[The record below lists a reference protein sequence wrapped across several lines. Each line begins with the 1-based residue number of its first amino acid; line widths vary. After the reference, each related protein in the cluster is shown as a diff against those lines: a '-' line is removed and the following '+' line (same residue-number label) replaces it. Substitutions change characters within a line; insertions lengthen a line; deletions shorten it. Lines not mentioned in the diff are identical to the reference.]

1 MRKILLAAFALT
13 GLTAGAQQVQG
24 DFDAEWG
31 NCIPYT
37 YEKSSSA
44 NPNTS
49 TVQGVEPAGWHASN
63 ILGYKAGMFGW
74 MGKLTVVEKTP
85 EQNGY
90 SVLLKNGSSF
100 NQNVPAYLTLG
111 TPWNTATSTSG
122 ANADGGT
129 FGGIDFKY
137 RPDAI
142 SFKYK
147 RTGTEDK
154 PATVVAYLWKGTYR
168 QADVPVSVVISNS
181 PKKVEMVDRDRN
193 IMEET
198 TPQGGSVTNTGSRIA
213 KLYQSISTVTE
224 EWTEATYAFE
234 YDNVNDVP
242 EKLNIIFSAG
252 DYWSDKSAL
261 VANNSLALDDVRLV
275 YYHAL
280 QNVSYD
286 GTALNF
292 DANNYCDLSSVSY
305 DAAKALTYTKVGV
318 GATVENPVYD
328 EQTSRLTVTVKGN
341 DYEANP
347 ESYTTYTIQ
356 FAEPAKP
363 VDVTKVVAAY
373 SSALVIDMGEG
384 GDPIPG
390 VRVSLTEGTEPGT
403 VNFELRDFEMGEGM
417 MLGDIVLPNIP
428 LVDNGDGT
436 YGFGEN
442 APVSLTLLG
451 GINAT
456 ATLNIETSRV
466 EGDNLTAHVD
476 VNWVDDEGNVI
487 APISVSAIGP
497 KVYPLT
503 LTDGQTVEA
512 AAGAYDVTLTR
523 SFAKGWNTLCL
534 PFDVNPA
541 EFGVEGVKVQEFT
554 GATGS
559 SLEFEAVETVTAN
572 VPCLIYFPEAVT
584 SGVTLLT
591 KTIASLG
598 AQSVQQGNFTFKGS
612 YEGSI
617 SMSGK
622 YGVAD
627 VDGVQKIMRGGS
639 ASTLKSTR
647 AYFDYSGTGN
657 VQGMRLSLEGEGVTG
672 IDGITT
678 GNAGTEAPLYDLSG
692 RRVQNVTKGGIYIQ
706 NGKKIIK

>member
-1 MRKILLAAFALT
+1 M
-13 GLTAGAQQVQG
+13 
-24 DFDAEWG
+24 E
-31 NCIPYT
+31 N
-37 YEKSSSA
+37 
-44 NPNTS
+44 
-49 TVQGVEPAGWHASN
+49 
-63 ILGYKAGMFGW
+63 
-74 MGKLTVVEKTP
+74 
-85 EQNGY
+85 
-90 SVLLKNGSSF
+90 
-100 NQNVPAYLTLG
+100 
-111 TPWNTATSTSG
+111 
-122 ANADGGT
+122 
-129 FGGIDFKY
+129 
-137 RPDAI
+137 
-142 SFKYK
+142 
-147 RTGTEDK
+147 
-154 PATVVAYLWKGTYR
+154 
-168 QADVPVSVVISNS
+168 
-181 PKKVEMVDRDRN
+181 RDRN
-193 IMEET
+193 IMGI
-198 TPQGGSVTNTGSRIA
+198 TPTVTGGAVTSTNGAGRIA
-213 KLYQSISTVTE
+213 KLEYYISETNTE
-224 EWTEATYAFE
+224 WKDCVVPFNYESTEK
-234 YDNVNDVP
+234 P

-252 DYWSDKSAL
+252 DYFADKANLVSGNAL
-261 VANNSLALDDVRLV
+261 EIDNVRLV

-318 GATVENPVYD
+318 GATVETVYD

-403 VNFELRDFEMGEGM
+403 VNFELRDFKMGEGM

-442 APVSLTLLG
+442 APVSLVLMG

-476 VNWVDDEGNVI
+476 VIWLSEYGNF
-487 APISVSAIGP
+487 PIYVSAIGP

-541 EFGVEGVKVQEFT
+541 EFGVEGVKVQEFA

-591 KTIASLG
+591 KTIASLD
-598 AQSVQQGNFTFKGS
+598 AQSVQQGDFTFKGS

-639 ASTLKSTR
+639 ASTLKCTR

>member
-1 MRKILLAAFALT
+1 MSQK
-13 GLTAGAQQVQG
+13 
-24 DFDAEWG
+24 
-31 NCIPYT
+31 
-37 YEKSSSA
+37 
-44 NPNTS
+44 
-49 TVQGVEPAGWHASN
+49 
-63 ILGYKAGMFGW
+63 
-74 MGKLTVVEKTP
+74 
-85 EQNGY
+85 
-90 SVLLKNGSSF
+90 
-100 NQNVPAYLTLG
+100 
-111 TPWNTATSTSG
+111 NTATSTSG

-193 IMEET
+193 IMGET

-456 ATLNIETSRV
+456 ATLNIETSLV

-503 LTDGQTVEA
+503 LIDGQTVEA

-541 EFGVEGVKVQEFT
+541 EFGVEGVKVQEFA

-598 AQSVQQGNFTFKGS
+598 AQSVQQGDFTFRGS

>member
-31 NCIPYT
+31 KCIPWDS
-37 YEKSSSA
+37 K
-44 NPNTS
+44 NNTKES
-49 TVQGVEPAGWHASN
+49 GVQPQGWKGSN
-63 ILGYKAGMFGW
+63 VYATITAVKVCEETAHETGKA
-74 MGKLTVVEKTP
+74 
-85 EQNGY
+85 
-90 SVLLKNGSSF
+90 VLLTNKEMAG
-100 NQNVPAYLTLG
+100 QKIPAYITLG
-111 TPWNTATSTSG
+111 TPWATAETKNTTVKEGS
-122 ANADGGT
+122 ADGGT
-129 FGGIDFKY
+129 FGGINFKW
-137 RPDAI
+137 RPDGIRFQYMRNNSNGAERASVI
-142 SFKYK
+142 AYIWNGTWTQKSVPGNTAVGLI
-147 RTGTEDK
+147 TGYGT
-154 PATVVAYLWKGTYR
+154 AT
-168 QADVPVSVVISNS
+168 
-181 PKKVEMVDRDRN
+181 KVDMTDRDRN
-193 IMEET
+193 ILGMSTTTGGDVSSTSGATCVAKIEEYIT
-198 TPQGGSVTNTGSRIA
+198 EA
-213 KLYQSISTVTE
+213 KN
-224 EWTEATYAFE
+224 EWTTFEALFQGNE
-234 YDNVNDVP
+234 YSTADLSNA
-242 EKLNIIFSAG
+242 KLNIIISANDYFG
-252 DYWSDKSAL
+252 DRNSII
-261 VANNSLALDDVRLV
+261 ANNSLTIDDVELI

-292 DANNYCDLSSVSY
+292 DSNNYCDLSSVSY

-403 VNFELRDFEMGEGM
+403 VNFELRDFEG
-417 MLGDIVLPNIP
+417 LGDIVLPNIR
-428 LVDNGDGT
+428 LIDNGDGT

-456 ATLNIETSRV
+456 ATLNIETSLV

-672 IDGITT
+672 IDGIIT

>member
-31 NCIPYT
+31 KCIPWDS
-37 YEKSSSA
+37 K
-44 NPNTS
+44 NNTKES
-49 TVQGVEPAGWHASN
+49 GVQPQGWKGSNVYAS
-63 ILGYKAGMFGW
+63 IAAVKVCEETAHETGKA
-74 MGKLTVVEKTP
+74 
-85 EQNGY
+85 
-90 SVLLKNGSSF
+90 VLLTNKDMAG
-100 NQNVPAYLTLG
+100 QKIPAYITLG
-111 TPWNTATSTSG
+111 TPWATAETKVVTVKEGS
-122 ANADGGT
+122 ADGGT
-129 FGGIDFKY
+129 FGGINFKW
-137 RPDAI
+137 RPDGIRFQYLRNNSNGAERASVI
-142 SFKYK
+142 
-147 RTGTEDK
+147 
-154 PATVVAYLWKGTYR
+154 AYIWKGTYT
-168 QADVPVSVVISNS
+168 QKDVPGNTAVSFMGYG
-181 PKKVEMVDRDRN
+181 KATKVDMTDRDRN
-193 IMEET
+193 ILGMSTTTGGEVSSTSGAACVAKIEEYIT
-198 TPQGGSVTNTGSRIA
+198 EA
-213 KLYQSISTVTE
+213 KS
-224 EWTEATYAFE
+224 EWTTFEALFQGDE
-234 YDNVNDVP
+234 YSTADLSNA
-242 EKLNIIFSAG
+242 KLNIIISANDYFG
-252 DYWSDKSAL
+252 DRNSII
-261 VANNSLALDDVRLV
+261 ANNSLTIDDVELI

-286 GTALNF
+286 GTVLNF
-292 DANNYCDLSSVSY
+292 DSNNYCDLSSVSY

-318 GATVENPVYD
+318 GATVETVYD

-403 VNFELRDFEMGEGM
+403 VNFELRDFKMGEGM

-442 APVSLTLLG
+442 APVSLVLMG

-476 VNWVDDEGNVI
+476 VIWLSEYGNF
-487 APISVSAIGP
+487 PIYVSAIGP

-541 EFGVEGVKVQEFT
+541 EFGVEGVKVQEFA

-598 AQSVQQGNFTFKGS
+598 AQSVQQGDFTFKGS

-672 IDGITT
+672 IDSITT